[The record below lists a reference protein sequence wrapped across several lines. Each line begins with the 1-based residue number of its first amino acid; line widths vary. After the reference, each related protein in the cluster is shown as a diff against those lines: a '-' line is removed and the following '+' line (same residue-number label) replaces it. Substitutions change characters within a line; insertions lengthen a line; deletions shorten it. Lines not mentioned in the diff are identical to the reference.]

1 MTRIFVPQ
9 PIAEVAV
16 ERMKKLGEVTVFPH
30 LDRQITKAELLEAV
44 RDKDILFAV
53 GDIPYDA
60 AVIEAARNLKLISA
74 MHGAATFVDFDA
86 ASRKNV
92 PVCGIPYR
100 ILLETTAEFTFALL
114 IATAWRIPEAD
125 RMLRDGKWAQNQAKA
140 MEGTRLHGSTL
151 GIAGMGRIGQMVA
164 HRAAACNMKILYTK
178 RTQLSTA
185 EEIALGGAEFRG
197 LEELFSESDFV
208 VVTMALTSETKGAI
222 NERLISL
229 MKPNAVLI
237 NTSRGAVVDEAAL
250 EKALRE
256 GKIRGVGLDVYEH
269 EVPHPKPGPSEGFKG
284 LSNVVFTPHIGSAA
298 VQTRAEM
305 ALRTVENI
313 ERFLAGERPSMV
325 FNPEVYGEARVRG
338 DRLS

>member
-1 MTRIFVPQ
+1 MTKIFVPQ
-9 PIAEVAV
+9 PIPEIAV

-30 LDRQITKAELLEAV
+30 LDRQITKEELLESV

-53 GDIPYDA
+53 GDIPFDA
-60 AVIEAARNLKLISA
+60 AVIDAAANLKLISA

-125 RMLRDGKWAQNQAKA
+125 RMLRDGEWAQNQS
-140 MEGTRLHGSTL
+140 MGIEGMRLHGNTL

-164 HRAAACNMKILYTK
+164 HRAAACNMNILYSK

-185 EEIALGGAEFRG
+185 EEIALGNAQFRS
-197 LEELFSESDFV
+197 LEDLFTESDFV
-208 VVTMALTSETKGAI
+208 VVTMTLTKETKGAV
-222 NERLISL
+222 NAHLLSR
-229 MKPNAVLI
+229 MKPNAVFI
-237 NTSRGAVVDEAAL
+237 NTSRGGVVDEAAL
-250 EKALRE
+250 EAALRE
-256 GKIRGVGLDVYEH
+256 GRIRGVGLDVYQN
-269 EVPHPKPGPSEGFKG
+269 EVPEPNPGPSDSFKS
-284 LSNVVFTPHIGSAA
+284 LPNTVFTPHIGSAA
-298 VQTRAEM
+298 VQTRQEM

-313 ERFLAGERPSMV
+313 ERFLAGERPAMV
-325 FNPEVYGEARVRG
+325 FNPEVYGEERVRG

>member
-1 MTRIFVPQ
+1 MTKIFVPQ
-9 PIAEVAV
+9 PIAEVAI
-16 ERMKKLGEVTVFPH
+16 ERMKKVGEVTVFPH
-30 LDRQITKAELLEAV
+30 VDRQITKAELIEAV
-44 RDKDILFAV
+44 ADKDILFAV

-60 AVIEAARNLKLISA
+60 EVIDAAKNLKMISA

-125 RMLRDGKWAQNQAKA
+125 RMLRGGKWAQNQSMAI
-140 MEGTRLHGSTL
+140 EGMRLHGSTL

-164 HRAAACNMKILYTK
+164 HRAAACNMKILYSK

-185 EEIALGGAEFRG
+185 EEIALGGAEFRS
-197 LEELFSESDFV
+197 LEDLFTESDFV
-208 VVTMALTSETKGAI
+208 VVTMSLTQETKGAI
-222 NERLISL
+222 NEKLISL
-229 MKPNAVLI
+229 MKPNAVFI
-237 NTSRGAVVDEAAL
+237 NTSRGAVVDEVAL

-256 GKIRGVGLDVYEH
+256 GGIRGVGLDVFQR
-269 EVPHPKPGPSEGFKG
+269 EVPEPNPGPSDSFKN

-298 VQTRAEM
+298 VQTREEM

-325 FNPEVYGEARVRG
+325 FNPEVYGEKRVRG